1 MTEADHVAVS
11 LGVLAVAFLVKTIIF
26 TILAFDMD
34 EEASEDSLGLALKY
48 LFVSIAVQGFLLMA
62 LYALGSSRNATWID
76 IPLPPIWVR
85 NVIRYVAVLAVI
97 AVDLYGIR
105 LRRIYRR
112 ELRRTAQDPSS
123 RADITGLP

>member
-11 LGVLAVAFLVKTIIF
+11 LGVLAIAFLVQTIVF

-34 EEASEDSLGLALKY
+34 EEGGNDALGLALNY
-48 LFVSIAVQGFLLMA
+48 LFTSIAVQGLLLMA

-76 IPLPPIWVR
+76 VPLPPIWVR
-85 NVIRYVAVLAVI
+85 NLIRYVAVLAVI
-97 AVDLYGIR
+97 AVDIYGIR

-112 ELRRTAQDPSS
+112 ELRREAQGHS
-123 RADITGLP
+123 RSDVTGLP